1 MCLSEWSQSMPLWS
15 VPTRSLTAIASFA
28 LVLTPLAYAPAAQA
42 DEGIARTW
50 HSDSLR
56 DNDVGYWFEI
66 APVTGSD
73 DAYVGTLRFT
83 HRDGRRGS
91 TTPITM
97 VVEGSRM
104 VMKARQGAFDRSAGP
119 LRGVMN
125 AARTELRLTNC
136 QARLRLVMANDLDS
150 DCVFRPA

>member
-1 MCLSEWSQSMPLWS
+1 MHLASRMA
-15 VPTRSLTAIASFA
+15 LTASVVLAVGLPAS
-28 LVLTPLAYAPAAQA
+28 TPAAQA

-66 APVTGSD
+66 TPVTGSD
-73 DAYVGTLRFT
+73 DTFTGTLRFT

-97 VVEGSRM
+97 GVEGSRM

-136 QARLRLVMANDLDS
+136 QARLRLVMVNDLDS

>member
-1 MCLSEWSQSMPLWS
+1 MAAS
-15 VPTRSLTAIASFA
+15 VVLAVALPAFA
-28 LVLTPLAYAPAAQA
+28 PSAQA
-42 DEGIARTW
+42 DAGIARTW
-50 HSDSLR
+50 QSDSLR
-56 DNDVGYWFEI
+56 DNSVGYWFEV
-66 APVTGSD
+66 APVTGPD
-73 DAYVGTLRFT
+73 DAYVGTLRFA

-97 VVEGSRM
+97 TVEGSRM

>member
-1 MCLSEWSQSMPLWS
+1 MRKLPVLAMAAVLA
-15 VPTRSLTAIASFA
+15 LT
-28 LVLTPLAYAPAAQA
+28 VAPPAVAEP
-42 DEGIARTW
+42 DMARTW

-56 DNDVGYWFEI
+56 DNDVGYWFDI
-66 APVTGSD
+66 TPVTGSD

-91 TTPITM
+91 TTPISMT
-97 VVEGSRM
+97 VEGSRM
-104 VMKARQGAFDRSAGP
+104 VMRARAGSFDRSSGP

-125 AARTELRLTNC
+125 TARNELRLTNC